1 MFVVLSLLLHHLAEA
16 KADCAK
22 PQQAVAPALLQV
34 SQQQT
39 KAGGPGGIVR
49 DGIKQVTTFLGEKI
63 QASPS
68 LLDTGE
74 TDRLDPSFFDSFA
87 EGESTFD
94 ADGEGFQAKHLD
106 ENFATPS
113 ISGSMLTMEP
123 TLWYEETE
131 SAGEDEAWQTFGPNS
146 KSVHPYS
153 PAPAWAERPDG
164 RVEQDWYPSN
174 TAMLTDTLFPVSGK
188 DAAWFDIGADQY
200 DGFGRPRLPSDLSD
214 KYYAEWSEMKRMMN
228 LTCADPG
235 CTANGTLQ
243 VFENLSVEEYKM
255 CRLSVMLRA
264 TDFDDEYSRE
274 TVEWLT
280 VNEKEVMRNFT
291 PMAKG
296 CGNLKPDVIT
306 SLMETSQHANKN
318 GSTTASNAT
327 SSGTPSGASFL
338 VGDSPL
344 YGFLSD
350 IDVQELLGSNGS
362 LNIVGKISKYVDECP
377 IDGNHFSAV
386 AIVTCFHRPILIPP
400 TTTTTTIVAPLAP
413 AELAINI
420 SRPVQCKEPGCT
432 ANILMTLP
440 DRIKDNRT
448 CKLTV
453 RINNTD
459 FDSPGDVDVETI
471 EWLQLNGNNETLG
484 KISGTNP
491 CQLAQIETETIS
503 NDTSKKANISSD
515 LNTTWIAYE
524 NETLVDNVTV
534 QSTLIR
540 DYITLLDQKDV
551 TNMVAGGNLTLSVKI
566 TDMVDECAIDG
577 YLLYGIAELVCV

>member
-1 MFVVLSLLLHHLAEA
+1 
-16 KADCAK
+16 
-22 PQQAVAPALLQV
+22 
-34 SQQQT
+34 
-39 KAGGPGGIVR
+39 
-49 DGIKQVTTFLGEKI
+49 
-63 QASPS
+63 
-68 LLDTGE
+68 
-74 TDRLDPSFFDSFA
+74 
-87 EGESTFD
+87 
-94 ADGEGFQAKHLD
+94 
-106 ENFATPS
+106 
-113 ISGSMLTMEP
+113 
-123 TLWYEETE
+123 
-131 SAGEDEAWQTFGPNS
+131 
-146 KSVHPYS
+146 
-153 PAPAWAERPDG
+153 
-164 RVEQDWYPSN
+164 
-174 TAMLTDTLFPVSGK
+174 MLTDTLFPVSGK

-306 SLMETSQHANKN
+306 SLVETSQHASKN
-318 GSTTASNAT
+318 GSKTTSNAT

-420 SRPVQCKEPGCT
+420 SRPVQCKAPGCT

-459 FDSPGDVDVETI
+459 FDSPGDADVETI

-577 YLLYGIAELVCV
+577 YLLYGIAELVCITGTDSI